1 MPSVRISQ
9 KRAREWKLANWS
21 AWLKAT
27 DSTHRS
33 CQRCWDRSSTRSR
46 SEPRTISC
54 LTDSFLLWFLRSMP
68 LRCRTLRARSPSP
81 QSVRGLLSVRR
92 GSSISLSWSFRARL
106 TKAKP
111 KRRRPLLV
119 SFVVPQPRTQTHI
132 PYILVPLWL
141 SLPTTMSLIFSR
153 LRNRPA
159 NRAFL

>member
-1 MPSVRISQ
+1 MPSVSKISQ
-9 KRAREWKLANWS
+9 KRARKWKLANWS

-54 LTDSFLLWFLRSMP
+54 LTDSSLLWFLRSMP
-68 LRCRTLRARSPSP
+68 LRCRTLRVRSPSP

-111 KRRRPLLV
+111 KRRRPPRLV
-119 SFVVPQPRTQTHI
+119 CCPSTPLANTHSVYPRSSLT
-132 PYILVPLWL
+132 LSPL
-141 SLPTTMSLIFSR
+141 R
-153 LRNRPA
+153 CR
-159 NRAFL
+159 